1 MMDRMKDEDQLHE
14 EAEEIRKETAQDAP
28 ELAEHDRL
36 AELEKA
42 LEEANSKALYAA
54 AETHNVRRRLEAEKQ
69 QAANYAAA
77 QFARDMLAI
86 KDHIE
91 RALVAVTDELR
102 SDKLASSFLAGIEST
117 ARELETVFARHGI
130 SRITSIG
137 EPLDPHRHQAM
148 MEIPTDQAEPGTIVE
163 EMQAGY
169 MLKDRLLRP
178 ALVGVAKKPE

>member
-1 MMDRMKDEDQLHE
+1 MNEEEDLHE
-14 EAEEIRKETAQDAP
+14 EAEEIRKETAEGAP
-28 ELAEHDRL
+28 ELAEHDRI
-36 AELEKA
+36 AELEAA
-42 LEEANSKALYAA
+42 LEQANSKALYAA
-54 AETHNVRRRLEAEKQ
+54 AETQNVRRRLEAEKQ
-69 QAANYAAA
+69 QASAYAAT

-86 KDHIE
+86 KDHLE

-102 SDKLASSFLAGIEST
+102 SDTVASSFLAGIEAT
-117 ARELETVFARHGI
+117 VRELESAFARHGV
-130 SRITSIG
+130 SRIKSIG

-148 MEIPTDQAEPGTIVE
+148 MEIPTDGAEPGTIVE